1 VLKTALKPRWIAGL
15 VFAIVIS
22 GVFVLLSQWQFGRST
37 QQEAPVS
44 TTTEEIRPLTS
55 VLQPGDFFRG
65 SAADQMVTAVGSY
78 DPAKQVLIPGRLYD
92 GAKGYWVVS
101 AFAVKDAPVLKGA
114 GASPQTW
121 IPVARGWVDD
131 PANAKAPPSGTVELT
146 GRLLPSEAPLT
157 NTDPGPG
164 RATAVSS
171 AELINI
177 WNISSY
183 PGFVAATVE
192 KSGGVDVSAAAVDG
206 ALKPLRIGPQ
216 PVSQQVNWLNLFYA
230 AEWIVFAGF
239 ALFIWWR
246 MVKDDYHRS
255 LEEEFDDDHEF
266 DDEDTGEP
274 GSRPSGPTTSDPGPS
289 GPAAADPNPTHPTT
303 SEQKVQP

>member
-1 VLKTALKPRWIAGL
+1 MLKTALKPRWIAGL

-131 PANAKAPPSGTVELT
+131 PANA
-146 GRLLPSEAPLT
+146 
-157 NTDPGPG
+157 
-164 RATAVSS
+164 
-171 AELINI
+171 
-177 WNISSY
+177 
-183 PGFVAATVE
+183 
-192 KSGGVDVSAAAVDG
+192 
-206 ALKPLRIGPQ
+206 
-216 PVSQQVNWLNLFYA
+216 
-230 AEWIVFAGF
+230 
-239 ALFIWWR
+239 
-246 MVKDDYHRS
+246 
-255 LEEEFDDDHEF
+255 
-266 DDEDTGEP
+266 
-274 GSRPSGPTTSDPGPS
+274 
-289 GPAAADPNPTHPTT
+289 
-303 SEQKVQP
+303 